1 MDVISTG
8 RSSATREKLKKM
20 IKFVDVWFNIK
31 FLKEI
36 IKNNKN
42 EFQSGRGMPFT

>member
-20 IKFVDVWFNIK
+20 IKFVDVYITLFINLLGNYK
-31 FLKEI
+31 K
-36 IKNNKN
+36 
-42 EFQSGRGMPFT
+42 

>member
-20 IKFVDVWFNIK
+20 IKFVDVTLFINLLGNYK
-31 FLKEI
+31 K
-36 IKNNKN
+36 
-42 EFQSGRGMPFT
+42 